1 MILKGLNMNDNVAQH
16 ATEYRAFIKEAYID
30 PIRTV
35 IVVDDEF
42 PSIDGLIRQETKRL
56 SPDQEDGNH
65 QNLWKRNDIESV
77 GKILEVCRK
86 PDRHWLVDVH
96 DAQMVSIEHEKAFAP
111 HLHQSDL
118 MILDYH
124 LDGNDGDGTKAIEL
138 LRLLM
143 KNDHFNL
150 VIVYTQGYPQAG
162 GDINRV
168 IQEIILGLMSADP
181 DLFLHENPSAKVLK
195 ALQEWE
201 DDEPD
206 IVKQLQ
212 EKVDIGAY
220 LAIRQQKKYDF
231 EIARTL
237 PEFHSLTTLIET
249 KPEDVELDS
258 KLLLRW
264 LISERQKTLKDKLNT
279 SSEQWVDFQQ
289 ANDENNWIRTERLF
303 VTVVSKQFDPDQL
316 PDKLIDALY
325 EWRPHP
331 HRLIMSRMRAELDER
346 GVVAEEKILSNHYLE
361 AGWLQSLL
369 EEDSENRK
377 LKIRKTIK
385 NHWDSLG
392 DVIRNNVEEYASSLA
407 KHLNSQT
414 EDEIVKK
421 FRLVDPAVNHTEIM
435 KHINAFNCSKS
446 IEGYHLTTGHILR
459 TKNGGGKE
467 YWLCLT
473 PACDLV
479 PEQKNDRGWKKHL
492 GENIPFKAVRL
503 FPSDA
508 CEALDHATM
517 NNHIFLN
524 IDDSISAFSFTPS
537 GNPTSNPVWE
547 QMFSKNHGMFSAP
560 DFEISVNRVAIQEGA
575 LQVHESSFCIVSQL
589 RYEYALNLLQRLGN
603 TLSRVGLDFQKR

>member
-1 MILKGLNMNDNVAQH
+1 MCDNVTQH
-16 ATEYRAFIKEAYID
+16 ATEYREFIKEAYID

-42 PSIDGLIRQETKRL
+42 PSIDGLIRQETKRF
-56 SPDQEDGNH
+56 SSNQEDGNN
-65 QNLWKRNDIESV
+65 QNLWKESDIESV
-77 GKILEVCRK
+77 GKILELCRK
-86 PDRHWLVDVH
+86 ADRHWLVDIH
-96 DAQMVSIEHEKAFAP
+96 DAQRVSTEDEKTFAP

-124 LDGNDGDGTKAIEL
+124 LEGNDGDGTKAIEL
-138 LRLLM
+138 LRLLVE
-143 KNDHFNL
+143 NDHFNL

-162 GDINRV
+162 GDISRV
-168 IQEIILGLMSADP
+168 IQEITLGLMSADP
-181 DLFLHENPSAKVLK
+181 ALFFHETPSAKVLE

-206 IVKQLQ
+206 IVKRLQ
-212 EKVDIGAY
+212 EEVDIGAY
-220 LAIRQQKKYDF
+220 LAIRQQNKYDI
-231 EIARTL
+231 ESAKTL
-237 PEFHSLTTLIET
+237 PEFHSITALIET
-249 KPEDVELDS
+249 KPDEVELDS

-264 LISERQKTLKDKLNT
+264 LISERQKMLEDKLHA
-279 SSEQWVDFQQ
+279 SSEQPVYFQQ
-289 ANDENNWIRTERLF
+289 ANGENNWIRTERLF

-316 PDKLIDALY
+316 PDKLVDALY

-331 HRLIMSRMRAELDER
+331 HRLIMSKMRTELDER

-361 AGWLQSLL
+361 TGWLQGLL
-369 EEDSENRK
+369 EKDLQHRK
-377 LKIRKTIK
+377 LKIRKTVE

-392 DVIRNNVEEYASSLA
+392 DVIRSNVEEYASLLA
-407 KHLNSQT
+407 KHLNERT
-414 EDEIVKK
+414 EEEIIKE
-421 FRLVDPAVNHTEIM
+421 FQLVDPASNHTEIM

-459 TKNGGGKE
+459 TKNAGGKE

-492 GENIPFKAVRL
+492 GENMPFKAVRL

-524 IDDSISAFSFTPS
+524 MDESISAFSFTPS
-537 GNPTSNPVWE
+537 GSPTSNPVWE
-547 QMFSKNHGMFSAP
+547 QMFSRNQGIFSNS
-560 DFEISVNRVAIQEGA
+560 DFEVSVNRVAIQDGTLKVYEN
-575 LQVHESSFCIVSQL
+575 SFCIVSQL
-589 RYEYALNLLQRLGN
+589 RYEYALNLLQRLGG